1 MTYTVYVLRDQEG
14 KVYVGVTSAPV
25 EVRWNNG
32 NGYRFRKAL
41 WEKIKS
47 KGWDTIAKE
56 VVATDLDEKSASE
69 LEKALIA
76 RFDST
81 NPTKGYNTDLG
92 GIRGYRMVSPL
103 SRTKMSEAISGNL
116 NHNYGKHFSEEHK
129 RKIAES
135 NRGQKRTP
143 ETSKNIGKAKE
154 KPVLQIGLNGS
165 IIARFD
171 SGRQASL
178 ITGVQSS
185 HISKVCKHQR
195 STAGG
200 FVWAYA

>member
-1 MTYTVYVLRDQEG
+1 MTYTVYVLHDRDG
-14 KVYVGVTSAPV
+14 KVYVGTTSTPV

-32 NGYRFRKAL
+32 NGYRFCEAL

-47 KGWDTIAKE
+47 QGWDTIVKE
-56 VVATDLDEKSASE
+56 IVATDLDEESASE
-69 LEKALIA
+69 LEKALIV

-92 GIRGYRMVSPL
+92 GIRGNRMVSQT
-103 SRTKMSEAISGNL
+103 SRYRMSEATKGNL

-129 RKIAES
+129 QKIAES
-135 NRGQKRTP
+135 NRGQTRTP
-143 ETSKNIGKAKE
+143 ETCKNIGKAKE
-154 KPVLQIGLNGS
+154 KPVLQISLEGS
-165 IIARFD
+165 VIARFD

-178 ITGVQSS
+178 VTGVQSS

>member
-1 MTYTVYVLRDQEG
+1 MAYTVYVLRDQDD
-14 KVYVGVTSAPV
+14 KVYVGTTSAPV
-25 EVRWNNG
+25 KVRWNNG
-32 NGYRFRKAL
+32 NGYRFCKPL
-41 WEKIKS
+41 WEKIQS
-47 KGWDTIAKE
+47 QGWDTIVKE
-56 VVATDLDEKSASE
+56 IVATDLDEKSASE

-81 NPTKGYNTDLG
+81 NPTNGYNTDLG
-92 GIRGYRMVSPL
+92 GIRGYRLVSET
-103 SRTKMSEAISGNL
+103 SRIRISEATKGDL
-116 NHNYGKHFSEEHK
+116 NHNYGKHFSEKHK
-129 RKIAES
+129 QKIAES
-135 NRGQKRTP
+135 NMGKKRTQ

-154 KPVLQIGLNGS
+154 KPVVQIGLDGS
-165 IIARFD
+165 VIARFD